1 MTQLKSITLSN
12 IRRYSAETRI
22 ELSQGATIL
31 LAPNGTGK
39 TAFFEAI
46 EFSLTGS
53 ISRLGANLSPII
65 RDKQSWA
72 KVILD
77 FGDIK
82 ASAQVSTKGIIERTG
97 DLSSLFPEA
106 ETQDIPYLLRLTHL
120 LDQREGEWLVKA
132 ESKVAGAQLERL
144 PIGKEGTQVSSALAS
159 IRRSLNEKL
168 KQAKTKLGDLE
179 AEFEEWQTLVLERD
193 MAASQSQGTLRSRE
207 NIADSIS
214 DIARQTKSIEQLST
228 GLLVAPVGVNSLQTL
243 HDALEQTVQTKLNR
257 LREQINGLV
266 EVDGLVGR
274 FVSEQAHSEKLGN
287 ELITARQ
294 ELDHIQKERALIA
307 EKYSQLQ
314 REHLEAEAEC
324 DAIQRQ
330 LDRLNNETQAKY
342 TLEQHKQAVEAAA
355 QTLSSAESLA
365 TTYRNIHESNEQ
377 LSAENELINKQRK
390 ALKKTDDELLKARQ
404 LIEQWEKII
413 DHIASNDAIVKEEE
427 LQEVLLKN
435 KLTNVT
441 VLKVKAE
448 SNLLTVMQFHKALT
462 STADSIRQSVA
473 SIAAHL
479 PDDRGDC
486 PLCGAEHGAE
496 DLHARIN
503 KSLEAIDPA
512 VVEAEQRVKA
522 ASDYLHECS
531 EAVTSA
537 EDELKKCQNKIIT
550 LKSNHTRLNV
560 EIKRL
565 KEDLVFEGD
574 TVQLA
579 KESVQRR
586 ENLNASAKLQLNEK
600 QCNLASLPTLE
611 SLEASKSTYQRAVHA
626 LESARQN
633 WAGAQASLKQST
645 AALAAITADALPSK
659 SLDALSI
666 EKNKNILH
674 LNKLKTKLTTEQAS
688 LNRQQIK
695 LTEVNGK
702 LTGIEQQLTE
712 VQTKL
717 AGIRYSWRQLSF
729 QGDPAAEIANN
740 KETQLKLSVADLKRH
755 KEQLE
760 TIGIEI
766 GTWSKLEQTRI
777 AQGLINRRRGILSES
792 KFVASL
798 QQRIDS
804 ERSSLLQ
811 LIQLS
816 EAMKTLNECLAA
828 EISNAHKHV
837 LRVVPRWQA
846 LLKRVVR
853 EQRFTDTNLGF
864 RHIYRKG
871 HAEVSVPLHGESVPV
886 PAIASEAQLTDLQL
900 TFLLSMALEH
910 QWSSWRCLLLD
921 DPTQHHDLVHAAS
934 VFDLLRDYIVDH
946 GFQVVIATH
955 DALQAR
961 YFMRKL
967 QNDGIEARLWSLA
980 PTPEGVTAS
989 EMKIAG

>member
-46 EFSLTGS
+46 EFSLTGC

-65 RDKQSWA
+65 RDKQPWA
-72 KVILD
+72 KVTLD

-97 DLSSLFPEA
+97 DLSSLFPET

-168 KQAKTKLGDLE
+168 KQARLKLESLE
-179 AEFEEWQTLVLERD
+179 AEFGEWQSLVFERD
-193 MAASQSQGTLRSRE
+193 VAASQSQGALRSRE
-207 NIADSIS
+207 NIADSIL
-214 DIARQTKSIEQLST
+214 DIARQTQSVEQLSA
-228 GLLVAPVGVNSLQTL
+228 GLLVPPVGVDSLHTL
-243 HDALEQTVQTKLNR
+243 HDALEQTVQVKLNR
-257 LREQINGLV
+257 LREQIYGLV

-287 ELITARQ
+287 ELITSRQ
-294 ELDHIQKERALIA
+294 ELEHKQQERAIIA
-307 EKYSQLQ
+307 EKVGRLQ
-314 REHLEAEAEC
+314 QEHVAAEAER
-324 DAIQRQ
+324 DVIKRQ
-330 LDRLNNETQAKY
+330 LDRLNNETQAKN
-342 TLEQHKQAVEAAA
+342 TLEQHKQSLEAADQA
-355 QTLSSAESLA
+355 LSGAESLA
-365 TTYRNIHESNEQ
+365 KTFRNIHEGNEQ
-377 LSAENELINKQRK
+377 LSAKHELINKQRK
-390 ALKKTDDELLKARQ
+390 ALQQVDDELLNARQ
-404 LIEQWEKII
+404 LIGRWEEKLNHI
-413 DHIASNDAIVKEEE
+413 DSTDATVKEKES
-427 LQEVLLKN
+427 QEILLN
-435 KLTNVT
+435 KQLTNAT
-441 VLKVKAE
+441 VLKVNAE
-448 SNLLTVMQFHKALT
+448 SNLLTVMQLHKALT

-473 SIAAHL
+473 SIAVHL
-479 PDDRGDC
+479 PEDRGDC

-496 DLHARIN
+496 NLHARIS

-512 VVEAEQRVKA
+512 VVEAEQRVKV
-522 ASDYLHECS
+522 ASDYLHECT
-531 EAVTSA
+531 EAVTHA
-537 EDELKKCQNKIIT
+537 EAALKKCQNKIIA
-550 LKSNHTRLNV
+550 LKSHQTRLNV
-560 EIKRL
+560 EINQL
-565 KEDLVFEGD
+565 KADLVFDGD

-579 KESVQRR
+579 KLSVQRR
-586 ENLNASAKLQLNEK
+586 EEMNASAKLQLDEK
-600 QCNLASLPTLE
+600 QRNLATLPNPE
-611 SLEASKSTYQRAVHA
+611 SLEASKSTYQTAIHA
-626 LESARQN
+626 LESAWQN
-633 WAGAQASLKQST
+633 RAGALASLKQST
-645 AALAAITADALPSK
+645 AALAAITADAPPSK

-666 EKNKNILH
+666 EQNKNTIQI
-674 LNKLKTKLTTEQAS
+674 NELKTKLVAEQAS
-688 LNRQQIK
+688 LDRQQVK
-695 LTEVNGK
+695 LTEANEK
-702 LTGIEQQLTE
+702 LTGIEQQITE
-712 VQTKL
+712 AQTKL

-729 QGDPAAEIANN
+729 KGDPAAEIANS
-740 KETQLKLSVADLKRH
+740 KETQLQLSVADLNRH
-755 KEQLE
+755 TEQLQ

-766 GTWSKLEQTRI
+766 GAWSKLEQTRI
-777 AQGLINRRRGILSES
+777 AQGLINRRRGTLSES
-792 KFVASL
+792 EFVASL
-798 QQRIDS
+798 QQRI
-804 ERSSLLQ
+804 EGESSRLLQ

-816 EAMKTLNECLAA
+816 EAMQTLNECLAA
-828 EISNAHKHV
+828 EISNVHKHV
-837 LRVVPRWQA
+837 LKVVPRWQA

-934 VFDLLRDYIVDH
+934 VFDLLRDYIADH

-967 QNDGIEARLWSLA
+967 QNDGIDARLWSLA

-989 EMKIAG
+989 EIKITR